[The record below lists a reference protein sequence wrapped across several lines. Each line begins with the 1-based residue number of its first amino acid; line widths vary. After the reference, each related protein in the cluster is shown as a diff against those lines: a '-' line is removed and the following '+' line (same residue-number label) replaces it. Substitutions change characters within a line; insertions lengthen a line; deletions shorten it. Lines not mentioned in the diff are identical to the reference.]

1 MSLLSG
7 VKDSCEMKTVD
18 KLNNAIKT
26 LDSSRGH
33 EVVVY
38 ANQALREMGKNNS
51 VGKYDRVVM
60 GARSTLG
67 ESLLPSD
74 ELKKVVKREVE
85 RLLKKYNLD

>member
-7 VKDSCEMKTVD
+7 VKDSCEMKTID

-26 LDSSRGH
+26 LDASRGH

-38 ANQALREMGKNNS
+38 ANQALSEMGKNNS

-60 GARSTLG
+60 GVRSILG